1 MVEFVQ
7 RFHAVHGTD
16 HAGRAINHA
25 FTTTSAVN
33 APQDSLRASV
43 VELTAAVAALTAT
56 QKLSDE
62 KSLQAP
68 PQPPRLMKPTPT
80 RGRTAQR
87 WRDVDSRQRRGV
99 RCFNC
104 NQFGHYARSCPWDT
118 QCGLC
123 FGWGHRQD
131 QCANNYVFN
140 GPTNCQSLPT
150 TSTVTQ
156 LLRTMGCAEMD
167 SCKTS
172 LTTDRNATFAKN
184 SDFSKGAFNM
194 FA

>member
-43 VELTAAVAALTAT
+43 VELTAAVAALTAN
-56 QKLSDE
+56 QKLRNQ

-68 PQPPRLMKPTPT
+68 PQPPRLLKQTPD

-87 WRDVDSRQRRGV
+87 WRDVESQQRRGV

-104 NQFGHYARSCPWDT
+104 NQFGHLHDLVHGRHSAACVLV
-118 QCGLC
+118 G
-123 FGWGHRQD
+123 
-131 QCANNYVFN
+131 A
-140 GPTNCQSLPT
+140 
-150 TSTVTQ
+150 TV
-156 LLRTMGCAEMD
+156 
-167 SCKTS
+167 KTS
-172 LTTDRNATFAKN
+172 VRTIMCLMDQQTVNICLLQAL
-184 SDFSKGAFNM
+184 
-194 FA
+194 